1 VFRNLTLQQVTGF
14 LALFFT
20 ILNVVV
26 LLILSACGKLE
37 TIGFWWWVLIVSTF
51 LFIAYLF
58 IQFLI
63 EKFVF
68 RRIRLIYKLIN
79 TTQKGVPQIQSND
92 VLKQSLDKVNDDVIQ
107 WAKDKQKEIDS
118 LTELENYRRNYLGNI
133 SHELKTPI
141 FSIQGYLL
149 TLIEGGLYDEKVN
162 LKYLK
167 RALVNLDR
175 LETIVEDLETINN
188 LEAGKVELRLEPFD
202 LKELTLE
209 VIEDMGIKA
218 NEKSICLSI
227 NEDARKSYF
236 VNGDVER
243 IRQVL
248 NNLVTNSIKYG
259 NEGGSTKIGFYDMIQ
274 NVLIEVSDDGN
285 GIEETHLKHIFDRFY
300 RADKSRGR
308 EIGGSGLG
316 LAIVKHIVEA
326 HKGSVGVRS
335 DLGKGSTFTVTL
347 EKKL

>member
-1 VFRNLTLQQVTGF
+1 MFRNLTLQQVTGF

-227 NEDARKSYF
+227 KEDARKSYF